1 LEPRRRTPSS
11 DQEVLVA
18 LRMWPDGEERIL
30 GSASA
35 HGIPVNWD

>member
-1 LEPRRRTPSS
+1 M
-11 DQEVLVA
+11 

-35 HGIPVNWD
+35 HGIPVKWD